1 MKYIRALLASALG
14 AGALVEFLFWGSA
27 GVGFT
32 ILFLILLA
40 AYYIAC
46 GFPKAGVRHTAEHI
60 ALAVIIVALAL
71 CYSLFANESL
81 RILNFLALTFLMGL
95 LFLQGTVGKNLAW
108 DLPVFHAELWA
119 GYFVRPFA
127 CITRPWKEF
136 SDLRNKKKADA
147 EHTGSAAKRKIVFQ
161 VLAALLAA
169 VPLLFIL
176 VSLLAA
182 SDPVFRNIFKPI
194 TDWFMNLH
202 IEEVAGKIVLFLFLL
217 PFVASTIWSYR
228 DSFSVSASAGLK
240 TTIKTP
246 LIPPASAITILAMVN
261 AVYLLYAGVQFAYL
275 FGAWGGNLP
284 DGLTPAEYA
293 RSGFFELA
301 FISSINIILLLCSI
315 RLTRREGRSGL
326 VIRCL
331 STCLLVLSSVQLVSA
346 MLRMRLYIQAFGFT
360 QLRYFVTAFMIL
372 MAAYFVFLLLREF
385 VSGFPLLRCM
395 LFAGAAAL
403 VILNYSVPD
412 AQIAQ
417 YNISHYE
424 SGELKT
430 LDTEYIINSLSADA
444 YIVLLENEN
453 ALVQY
458 DSAMK
463 RMYAEMRQQLDPTYP
478 EYSGRSWKLYN
489 MNEERVAQYF

>member
-1 MKYIRALLASALG
+1 MKYFRAILASVLC
-14 AGALVEFLFWGSA
+14 AGALVEFLFWGGA

-40 AYYIAC
+40 AYYLAC
-46 GFPKAGVRHTAEHI
+46 GFPKVGLRHTAEHI
-60 ALAVIIVALAL
+60 ALAVIIAALAL
-71 CYSLFANESL
+71 CYSLFANQSL
-81 RILNFLALTFLMGL
+81 RILNFLALIFLMGL

-108 DLPVFHAELWA
+108 DLPAFHAELWA

-127 CITRPWKEF
+127 CIVRPWKEF
-136 SDLRNKKKADA
+136 AVLRSKKKAEA
-147 EHTGSAAKRKIVFQ
+147 GHTGTAAKRKIVFQ

-182 SDPVFRNIFKPI
+182 SDPVFKNIFKPI
-194 TDWFMNLH
+194 MDWLMNLH
-202 IEEVAGKIVLFLFLL
+202 IEEVVGKIILFMFLL

-228 DSFSVSASAGLK
+228 DAFSVSASAGLK

-246 LIPPASAITILAMVN
+246 SIPTASAITVLAMVN

-275 FGAWGGNLP
+275 FGAWGGSLP

-293 RSGFFELA
+293 RTGFFELA

-315 RLTRREGRSGL
+315 KLTRREGRTGL

-331 STCLLVLSSVQLVSA
+331 STGLLVLSSVQLISA
-346 MLRMRLYIQAFGFT
+346 MLRMRLYIEAFGFT

-372 MAAYFVFLLLREF
+372 MAVYFLFLLLREF

-395 LFAGAAAL
+395 LFAGAIAL

-412 AQIAQ
+412 AQIAK
-417 YNISHYE
+417 YNISHYV

-430 LDTEYIINSLSADA
+430 LDTEYIINDLSADA

-453 ALVQY
+453 TLVQY
-458 DSAMK
+458 DGGMK
-463 RMYAEMRQQLDPTYP
+463 SMYVAMRQQLDPTYP
-478 EYSGRSWKLYN
+478 EYRGRSWKLYN
-489 MNEERVAQYF
+489 MNEERFKQYF

>member
-1 MKYIRALLASALG
+1 MKYFRTILASALG
-14 AGALVEFLFWGSA
+14 AGALVEFLFWGGA

-32 ILFLILLA
+32 IMFLILLA

-60 ALAVIIVALAL
+60 ALVVIIAALAL
-71 CYSLFANESL
+71 CYTFFANESL
-81 RILNFLALTFLMGL
+81 RILNFLALIFLMGL

-108 DLPVFHAELWA
+108 DLPVFHAELWV

-136 SDLRNKKKADA
+136 SVLRSKKKAES
-147 EHTGSAAKRKIVFQ
+147 EHAGSAAKRKIVFQ

-176 VSLLAA
+176 VSVLAA

-202 IEEVAGKIVLFLFLL
+202 IEEVAGKIILFLFLL

-228 DSFSVSASAGLK
+228 DAFAVSASAGLK
-240 TTIKTP
+240 TTIKMP

-261 AVYLLYAGVQFAYL
+261 AVYLLFAGVQFAYL
-275 FGAWGGNLP
+275 FGAWGGSLP

-315 RLTRREGRSGL
+315 KLTRREGRTGL
-326 VIRCL
+326 LIRCL
-331 STCLLVLSSVQLVSA
+331 STCLLALSSVQLISA
-346 MLRMRLYIQAFGFT
+346 ILRMRLYIQAFGLT

-372 MAAYFVFLLLREF
+372 MAVYFVFLLLREF

-412 AQIAQ
+412 AQIAK

-424 SGELKT
+424 SGELKS
-430 LDTEYIINSLSADA
+430 LDTEYIINNLSADA

-458 DSAMK
+458 DNGMK
-463 RMYAEMRQQLDPTYP
+463 RMYDEMRLQLDPTYP
-478 EYSGRSWKLYN
+478 EYKGRSWKLYN
-489 MNEERVAQYF
+489 MSEDRFAQYF